1 MSFIIP
7 LLGKKLASEKQ
18 KAFMESNNAFISVI
32 KEMLDAFSTITYY
45 KIHDEVVASISE
57 KSNHQENS
65 SASYN
70 RVTGI
75 IGVAVHIS
83 TYLVMLSVFLVGAFL
98 VSMGKTTYGD
108 VLALFNVMNYFTNP
122 LKKIGSKYSKYVSAK
137 NITEKIRNIC
147 AQSVYEGK
155 IVDKFGKEIELRNV
169 SF

>member
-1 MSFIIP
+1 
-7 LLGKKLASEKQ
+7 
-18 KAFMESNNAFISVI
+18 MESNNAFISVI
-32 KEMLDAFSTITYY
+32 KEMLDALSTITYY

-83 TYLVMLSVFLVGAFL
+83 TYLVII
-98 VSMGKTTYGD
+98 VSWWSFSCFNGKQLMD

-122 LKKIGSKYSKYVSAK
+122 LKNRQQVQQKKCQ
-137 NITEKIRNIC
+137 NITEK
-147 AQSVYEGK
+147 
-155 IVDKFGKEIELRNV
+155 
-169 SF
+169 

>member
-1 MSFIIP
+1 
-7 LLGKKLASEKQ
+7 
-18 KAFMESNNAFISVI
+18 
-32 KEMLDAFSTITYY
+32 
-45 KIHDEVVASISE
+45 
-57 KSNHQENS
+57 
-65 SASYN
+65 
-70 RVTGI
+70 
-75 IGVAVHIS
+75 
-83 TYLVMLSVFLVGAFL
+83 MLSVFLVGAFL